1 MNGPAIFGVAGW
13 KNSGK
18 TTMVARLV
26 AEFTARGRVVATVK
40 HAHHAFDIDQ
50 QGTDSWQHRQAGARE
65 VALVSRRRWAVMHEL
80 GDAPEPGL
88 AEMIEKLSPCDMVIV
103 EGFKREPHPKI
114 ELRRPQALAGKPLWP
129 ENSSIVALSSPE
141 PVENCPLSVFHPE
154 AIAAIADF
162 IETHSGLRDIAS
174 ENPGL
179 GHG

>member
-1 MNGPAIFGVAGW
+1 MNGPAIFGVTGW
-13 KNSGK
+13 KNAGK

-50 QGTDSWQHRQAGARE
+50 QGTDSWQHRRAGARE

-103 EGFKREPHPKI
+103 EGFKRESHPKI
-114 ELRRPQALAGKPLWP
+114 ELRRPETLGGKPLWP
-129 ENSSIVALSSPE
+129 ENPSIVALSSAD
-141 PVENCPLSVFHPE
+141 PVENCPLPVFHPD
-154 AIAAIADF
+154 AIAMIADF
-162 IETHSGLRDIAS
+162 IETQTGLQGGATG
-174 ENPGL
+174 NPGL
-179 GHG
+179 NDG